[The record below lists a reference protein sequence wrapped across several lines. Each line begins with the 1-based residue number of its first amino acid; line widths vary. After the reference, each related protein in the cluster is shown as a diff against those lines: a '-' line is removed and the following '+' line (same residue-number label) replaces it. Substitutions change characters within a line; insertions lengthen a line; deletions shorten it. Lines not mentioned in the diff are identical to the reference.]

1 MSQLKVSQDILSL
14 AKFKAQASQVVRSL
28 TEEQRR
34 VVITLNGQ
42 AAAVL
47 VSPQDYDRLME
58 RERFIQAIE
67 SGLSDIKNGNVHSEE
82 EADEILEKEFG
93 PL

>member
-1 MSQLKVSQDILSL
+1 MSELKVSQDIISL
-14 AKFKAQASQVVRSL
+14 AKFKAKASQVVRSL
-28 TEEQRR
+28 SEEQRR
-34 VVITLNGQ
+34 VVLTLNGQ

-47 VSPQDYDRLME
+47 VSPQDYDRLTE

-67 SGLSDIKNGNVHSEE
+67 AGLSDIKNGNVHSQEE
-82 EADEILEKEFG
+82 VDELLEKEFG